1 MLTKLCA
8 KCGRVMELGSA
19 LCPACQAKA
28 DSRHKQYNN
37 NVRDKR
43 SARFY
48 ASPQWIR
55 LRDLTM
61 ARAGYQCQMCKQQ
74 GRVTPATEVHHIVP
88 IRVDWS
94 KRLDASNLI
103 SLCHKH
109 HMEIE
114 EETRR
119 SNAIGKAGNA

>member
-8 KCGRVMELGSA
+8 KCGRVMGLGSA
-19 LCPACQAKA
+19 LCSTCKA
-28 DSRHKQYNN
+28 RADERHKQYDN

-43 SARFY
+43 SASFY

-61 ARAGYQCQMCKQQ
+61 TRAGYQCQRCKQQ
-74 GRVTPATEVHHIVP
+74 GKLTPATEVHHIVP

-94 KRLDASNLI
+94 KRLEMNNLMC
-103 SLCHKH
+103 LCHKC
-109 HMEIE
+109 HMEVH
-114 EETRR
+114 
-119 SNAIGKAGNA
+119 K

>member
-19 LCPACQAKA
+19 LCPTCQAKA
-28 DSRHKQYNN
+28 DERHKQYNN

-43 SARFY
+43 SASFY

-61 ARAGYQCQMCKQQ
+61 MRAGYQCQRCKQQ
-74 GRVTPATEVHHIVP
+74 GKVTPATEVHHIVP
-88 IRVDWS
+88 IRADWS
-94 KRLDASNLI
+94 KRLDASNLEC
-103 SLCHKH
+103 LCHKC
-109 HMEIE
+109 HM
-114 EETRR
+114 RAHKV
-119 SNAIGKAGNA
+119 NK